1 MSNIQTYTSSSNNSI
16 EVMTKNPNVGKIHQ
30 IKNPFANISKLNFE
44 KRKSCAIGNR
54 NQKLFKRYYTSVN
67 KKNKKKQSSD
77 NVGIQKYQ
85 NDIKCSK
92 FKRISLVRNY
102 CITSNHINKK
112 LSKERKIG
120 LFIKIKKFFCCMSDV
135 RDWFIN
141 DWIIGKL

>member
-1 MSNIQTYTSSSNNSI
+1 MSNIQIYTSSSNNSI

-44 KRKSCAIGNR
+44 KRKSYAVVNR
-54 NQKLFKRYYTSVN
+54 NQELFKRYYTSVN
-67 KKNKKKQSSD
+67 KKHKKKQSCD
-77 NVGIQKYQ
+77 NVAINNNH

-102 CITSNHINKK
+102 CISSNHINKK

-135 RDWFIN
+135 RD
-141 DWIIGKL
+141 